1 MNNKLQKQKHLK
13 NIVYLSRF
21 MTKAFLLAVFGILS
35 IICLIFI
42 IYFGDVLININRG
55 VYKYPLFGAYVIVSP
70 SMVPTINVG
79 DGIVIKRSSNDE
91 LKIGDII
98 TFSSKDIRYS
108 GLTVTHRIVKKQK
121 TKTGDFVYRTKGD
134 HNNMEDPSS
143 VSFDNIYGKVIFK
156 IPKIGYV
163 QQFLSKPVNFILVFV
178 GIISV
183 VLVYD
188 GIRIAIMMGKKA

>member
-1 MNNKLQKQKHLK
+1 
-13 NIVYLSRF
+13 
-21 MTKAFLLAVFGILS
+21 
-35 IICLIFI
+35 
-42 IYFGDVLININRG
+42 
-55 VYKYPLFGAYVIVSP
+55 
-70 SMVPTINVG
+70 MVPTINVG